1 VILTLSGRNSAALDG
16 LTSYRGGH
24 TDEQLDEHIDQ
35 QRFGGKTTMKNIM
48 MGITI
53 GTLLLGSA
61 TVTFAEGKVA
71 QRQERQQQRI
81 GNGVANGSMTAHE
94 TAKVEHQE
102 SRLNRE
108 VRTDRRANGGTLT
121 SQERGQVNQQQNHLS
136 NEIYR
141 DKHNGA
147 NQQQ

>member
-1 VILTLSGRNSAALDG
+1 MT
-16 LTSYRGGH
+16 
-24 TDEQLDEHIDQ
+24 
-35 QRFGGKTTMKNIM
+35 NIM
-48 MGITI
+48 VGITM
-53 GTLLLGSA
+53 GMLLLGGTTA
-61 TVTFAEGKVA
+61 TFAEGRVA

-81 GNGVANGSMTAHE
+81 GNGVSNGSMTAHE
-94 TAKVEHQE
+94 TAKVEHQQ

-121 SQERGQVNQQQNHLS
+121 PQERNQVDRQQNHLS
-136 NEIYR
+136 REIYR

>member
-1 VILTLSGRNSAALDG
+1 MNYRSG
-16 LTSYRGGH
+16 
-24 TDEQLDEHIDQ
+24 HIDQ
-35 QRFGGKTTMKNIM
+35 RMNRQRFGGRKIMKNMM

-61 TVTFAEGKVA
+61 TATFAEGRVA

-81 GNGVANGSMTAHE
+81 GKGVENGSMRAHE

-102 SRLNRE
+102 SRLNKE
-108 VRTDRRANGGTLT
+108 VRTDRQATGGKLT
-121 SQERGQVNQQQNHLS
+121 PQERSQVNQQQNGLS
-136 NEIYR
+136 REIYR

>member
-1 VILTLSGRNSAALDG
+1 
-16 LTSYRGGH
+16 
-24 TDEQLDEHIDQ
+24 
-35 QRFGGKTTMKNIM
+35 MKNVM
-48 MGITI
+48 MGIAI
-53 GTLLLGSA
+53 GTLLLGSTTA
-61 TVTFAEGKVA
+61 TFAEGRVG

-81 GNGVANGSMTAHE
+81 GKGVENGSMTAHE

-108 VRTDRRANGGTLT
+108 VRTDRRANGGKLT
-121 SQERGQVNQQQNHLS
+121 PQERGQVNQQQNGLS
-136 NEIYR
+136 REIYR